1 MAVAV
6 KHHRL
11 KKPLR
16 KPPSEVNSRS
26 LRQKYG
32 ISQSLLARLMN
43 LSLRTV
49 SGLESATAVPL
60 QLQRNLIQVRRL
72 CDALGETMEPSHV
85 GHWLD
90 EPNEMLADLKPV
102 ETIERGQIDRVWQ
115 VVDGLRSG
123 SQL

>member
-1 MAVAV
+1 MSVAV
-6 KHHRL
+6 KHHRP
-11 KKPLR
+11 KKTLR
-16 KPPSEVNSRS
+16 KPPIAVNSRS

-43 LSLRTV
+43 VSLRTV
-49 SGLESATAVPL
+49 SGLESAATMPT

-72 CDALGETMEPSHV
+72 CDALAEAMESTHV
-85 GHWLD
+85 GRWLD